1 MFIGE
6 NQQKRGGSKD
16 GFQPDA
22 GISGHPLLVRAN
34 NSWQETELLLLSTNF
49 TA

>member
-1 MFIGE
+1 MFIGD
-6 NQQKRGGSKD
+6 NQQKRVGSKD
-16 GFQPDA
+16 GFQLDT

-49 TA
+49 MA

>member
-1 MFIGE
+1 MLFDVFFTHLSAMFIGE

-16 GFQPDA
+16 GFQPDT

-34 NSWQETELLLLSTNF
+34 NSW
-49 TA
+49 